1 MKSAKPVK
9 ASDFPALQRVF
20 SGYLHED
27 FLDEYSTPE
36 AALRGFLGDAN
47 TAERLQFQ
55 NEARRFIDRTA
66 QLELKDVRALVA
78 RLGCRWVPSSRKALV
93 TVLTAATKSGG

>member
-1 MKSAKPVK
+1 VRPVK
-9 ASDFPALQRVF
+9 ASEFPALQHVF

-36 AALRGFLGDAN
+36 AALRGFLEDAD
-47 TAERLQFQ
+47 TAERLRFQ
-55 NEARRFIDRTA
+55 TEAKRFVERTA

-78 RLGCRWVPSSRKALV
+78 RLGCRWVPPSRKALV
-93 TVLTAATKSGG
+93 AVLTETTKTTG